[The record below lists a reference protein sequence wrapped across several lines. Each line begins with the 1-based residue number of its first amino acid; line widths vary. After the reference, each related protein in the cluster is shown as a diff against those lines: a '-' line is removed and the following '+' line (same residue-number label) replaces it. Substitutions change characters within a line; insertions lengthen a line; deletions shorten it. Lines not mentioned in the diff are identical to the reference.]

1 MQTQH
6 SQLWQ
11 TSWTW
16 SLVVWPASFWL
27 STVNSI
33 GVWVNSGSW
42 WWTGRPGMLQFMGSQ
57 GVGHDW
63 ATELNWLNFSS
74 RVCLFPFSRGQF
86 SETWQFMDFWWLSVK
101 RIPSANG
108 GDAGLIPS
116 LGRSPGK
123 EIAVYFQYFC
133 LGNPMDWGAWGAAVQ
148 GVTEV
153 GHLVTK

>member
-1 MQTQH
+1 MQTHH

-27 STVNSI
+27 STVNST
-33 GVWVNSGSW
+33 GVWVNSRSW

-63 ATELNWLNFSS
+63 ATELTEFQLPG
-74 RVCLFPFSRGQF
+74 LFVSIFSRPVLRNVAAYGLVAQCEK
-86 SETWQFMDFWWLSVK
+86 S
-101 RIPSANG
+101 PSANG

-123 EIAVYFQYFC
+123 EMAIYFQYCC